1 MRKLS
6 AKSIHKFITNRTG
19 KHYQNR
25 TCDHYRNRI
34 QKDYQNRPQKYFQ
47 NRTCKRLSLPR
58 CGFSVK
64 VEQIAIFRLITGFN

>member
-19 KHYQNR
+19 KYFQKR
-25 TCDHYRNRI
+25 TRDHYRNRM
-34 QKDYQNRPQKYFQ
+34 QKYFQNRTQKYFQ

>member
-6 AKSIHKFITNRTG
+6 AKSIRKFITNRTG
-19 KHYQNR
+19 KYFQKR
-25 TCDHYRNRI
+25 TRDHYRNRI
-34 QKDYQNRPQKYFQ
+34 QKDYQNR
-47 NRTCKRLSLPR
+47 TCKRVSLPR